1 MPACKQL
8 FSTAKYATFLVSKF
22 KSFVIT
28 ITVLTILLAMVC
40 PVRMEWDEGVGSCW
54 KNHMDSLALLC
65 LVGMEWS
72 GMKVAGE

>member
-22 KSFVIT
+22 KSFAIT
-28 ITVLTILLAMVC
+28 IAVLTILLVLIC
-40 PVRMEWDEGVGSCW
+40 TVRMEWDEGVASCR